1 MEESIDNNNIEAEL
15 PESVRVITLEGKT
28 VYLVGTAH
36 VSKDSVLDVRRTIDI
51 VNPDSICVELCRSRY
66 RNMTSTEDWKQMD
79 LFRVVREKRSSLL
92 LAQLLMSGFYKKI
105 GSKLGVKP
113 GAEMLEGVEL
123 ARRNGIPLIPAD
135 RDIQVTLKRV
145 WGHLGFWTKLK
156 LIAEMLAG
164 VMFSGEIDEE
174 LIEKIKE
181 RDQLESLME
190 EFSDKIPGV
199 RERLIDER
207 DTYLAQKVRE
217 APGETVVAV
226 VGAGHC
232 RGIESK
238 IHSDHDLRP
247 LLEIPRKTMAPKVV
261 AWGIPIVIVAMIAS
275 SFFRNGIEHSFE
287 SIWIWIAVNGAFSA
301 LGAALAMGHPITVVT
316 AFIAAPITS
325 LNPTIAAGWF
335 AGLVQAVVRK
345 PKVADIENLGSAL
358 TSFREF
364 WTNPVIRILLV
375 VVMANLGSTLG
386 TFIGGVWIF
395 NRTI

>member
-1 MEESIDNNNIEAEL
+1 M
-15 PESVRVITLEGKT
+15 RVINLPSKT

-36 VSKDSVLDVRRTIDI
+36 VSRESVLDVRHT
-51 VNPDSICVELCRSRY
+51 VELVKPDCICVELCQARY
-66 RNMTSTEDWKQMD
+66 RNMTSDDDWKQMD

-113 GAEMLEGVEL
+113 GAEMLEGVEQ
-123 ARRNGIPLIPAD
+123 ARKTGVRLVPAD
-135 RDIQVTLKRV
+135 RDIQITLKRV
-145 WGHLGFWTKLK
+145 WGHLGFWTKIK

-190 EFSDKIPGV
+190 EFSGKIPGV

-207 DTYLAQKVRE
+207 DTYIAQKIRE

-232 RGIESK
+232 SGIESK

-247 LLEIPRKTMAPKVV
+247 LLELPRKTIMPKVI
-261 AWGIPIVIVAMIAS
+261 AWGIPAIIIAMIAS
-275 SFFRNGIEHSFE
+275 SFFRNGVEHSFE
-287 SIWIWIAVNGAFSA
+287 SIWIWVMVNGAFSA
-301 LGAALAMGHPITVVT
+301 LGAALALGHPITVIT

-345 PKVADIENLGSAL
+345 PKVADIENLGAAL
-358 TSFREF
+358 TNLKEF

-375 VVMANLGSTLG
+375 VIMANLGSTLG

-395 NRTI
+395 NRTL